1 MLNETPRRIP
11 TIGFVS
17 LGCAK
22 ALVDSERVI
31 TELRSEGYSIV
42 DNYRDSDLV
51 IVNTCGFINEAIEES
66 LGAIAE
72 ATRENGRVIV
82 MGCLGG
88 KKDADGTNFVMKRN
102 PAVLGVLGPEE
113 EKDVVKLVHQ
123 HLPAPHAPYLDLVPG
138 GGVRLTP
145 QHYAY
150 LKISEGCNNHCTF
163 CIIPQLRGKLH
174 SRSMDSIMREAW
186 SLKEDG
192 VKEIMVIAEDTS
204 AYGSDLGY
212 KLAFAGGRPV
222 HTRLEDL
229 CVELGRLGLWIRLH
243 YVYPYPMVDRIIP
256 LMAEGKILPYLDIP
270 LQHADPDVL
279 HRMARPAHAEKT
291 LERIRKWREIC
302 PDLTIRS
309 SFVVGFPG
317 ETEEEFQHL
326 LDFIREAELDRVGCF
341 TYSPVDGAKAN
352 DFPDAV
358 PDDVK
363 EDRRRRFMEVQAE
376 VSAAKLKRRI
386 GTVETVLIDEPED
399 EDGVAVGRTAHEA
412 PEVDGVVYV
421 TVTRP
426 VKPGEFV
433 RAKIVRT
440 EEHDLVALQVEEYP
454 AGFSHRRREKPL
466 QIDSLKRFCF
476 MRSGARKVRTS
487 RAEAPGSVSGAAPGF
502 PQSVPRHRPSRF
514 AARGSSQ
521 SGIRARGLRLPE
533 SGYESRPPL

>member
-1 MLNETPRRIP
+1 
-11 TIGFVS
+11 
-17 LGCAK
+17 
-22 ALVDSERVI
+22 
-31 TELRSEGYSIV
+31 
-42 DNYRDSDLV
+42 
-51 IVNTCGFINEAIEES
+51 
-66 LGAIAE
+66 
-72 ATRENGRVIV
+72 
-82 MGCLGG
+82 
-88 KKDADGTNFVMKRN
+88 
-102 PAVLGVLGPEE
+102 
-113 EKDVVKLVHQ
+113 
-123 HLPAPHAPYLDLVPG
+123 
-138 GGVRLTP
+138 
-145 QHYAY
+145 
-150 LKISEGCNNHCTF
+150 
-163 CIIPQLRGKLH
+163 
-174 SRSMDSIMREAW
+174 MREAW

-279 HRMARPAHAEKT
+279 RRMARPAHAEKT

-386 GTVETVLIDEPED
+386 GNVETVLIDEPED

-440 EEHDLVALQVEEYP
+440 EEHDLVALQVEE
-454 AGFSHRRREKPL
+454 
-466 QIDSLKRFCF
+466 
-476 MRSGARKVRTS
+476 
-487 RAEAPGSVSGAAPGF
+487 
-502 PQSVPRHRPSRF
+502 
-514 AARGSSQ
+514 
-521 SGIRARGLRLPE
+521 
-533 SGYESRPPL
+533 

>member
-279 HRMARPAHAEKT
+279 RRMARPARRRLSGSASGARSA
-291 LERIRKWREIC
+291 RISRSVRPSWSVSRGR
-302 PDLTIRS
+302 PRRS
-309 SFVVGFPG
+309 SS
-317 ETEEEFQHL
+317 TSSTL
-326 LDFIREAELDRVGCF
+326 SA
-341 TYSPVDGAKAN
+341 
-352 DFPDAV
+352 
-358 PDDVK
+358 
-363 EDRRRRFMEVQAE
+363 RRSLT
-376 VSAAKLKRRI
+376 VSAASRIRR
-386 GTVETVLIDEPED
+386 L
-399 EDGVAVGRTAHEA
+399 TA
-412 PEVDGVVYV
+412 
-421 TVTRP
+421 
-426 VKPGEFV
+426 
-433 RAKIVRT
+433 
-440 EEHDLVALQVEEYP
+440 
-454 AGFSHRRREKPL
+454 RR
-466 QIDSLKRFCF
+466 QT
-476 MRSGARKVRTS
+476 TS
-487 RAEAPGSVSGAAPGF
+487 RTLC
-502 PQSVPRHRPSRF
+502 RMT
-514 AARGSSQ
+514 
-521 SGIRARGLRLPE
+521 
-533 SGYESRPPL
+533 

>member
-204 AYGSDLGY
+204 TSAISSRSR
-212 KLAFAGGRPV
+212 AAAP
-222 HTRLEDL
+222 
-229 CVELGRLGLWIRLH
+229 CIR
-243 YVYPYPMVDRIIP
+243 
-256 LMAEGKILPYLDIP
+256 
-270 LQHADPDVL
+270 VL
-279 HRMARPAHAEKT
+279 
-291 LERIRKWREIC
+291 
-302 PDLTIRS
+302 
-309 SFVVGFPG
+309 
-317 ETEEEFQHL
+317 
-326 LDFIREAELDRVGCF
+326 
-341 TYSPVDGAKAN
+341 
-352 DFPDAV
+352 
-358 PDDVK
+358 
-363 EDRRRRFMEVQAE
+363 
-376 VSAAKLKRRI
+376 
-386 GTVETVLIDEPED
+386 
-399 EDGVAVGRTAHEA
+399 
-412 PEVDGVVYV
+412 
-421 TVTRP
+421 
-426 VKPGEFV
+426 
-433 RAKIVRT
+433 
-440 EEHDLVALQVEEYP
+440 
-454 AGFSHRRREKPL
+454 
-466 QIDSLKRFCF
+466 
-476 MRSGARKVRTS
+476 RTS
-487 RAEAPGSVSGAAPGF
+487 ALSLAVSVSGSASTTCTRTRWWTALF
-502 PQSVPRHRPSRF
+502 R
-514 AARGSSQ
+514 
-521 SGIRARGLRLPE
+521 
-533 SGYESRPPL
+533 

>member
-1 MLNETPRRIP
+1 
-11 TIGFVS
+11 
-17 LGCAK
+17 
-22 ALVDSERVI
+22 
-31 TELRSEGYSIV
+31 
-42 DNYRDSDLV
+42 
-51 IVNTCGFINEAIEES
+51 
-66 LGAIAE
+66 
-72 ATRENGRVIV
+72 
-82 MGCLGG
+82 
-88 KKDADGTNFVMKRN
+88 
-102 PAVLGVLGPEE
+102 
-113 EKDVVKLVHQ
+113 
-123 HLPAPHAPYLDLVPG
+123 
-138 GGVRLTP
+138 
-145 QHYAY
+145 
-150 LKISEGCNNHCTF
+150 
-163 CIIPQLRGKLH
+163 
-174 SRSMDSIMREAW
+174 
-186 SLKEDG
+186 
-192 VKEIMVIAEDTS
+192 MVIAEDTS
-204 AYGSDLGY
+204 AYGSDFGY

-279 HRMARPAHAEKT
+279 RRMARPAHAEKT

-386 GTVETVLIDEPED
+386 GNVETVLIDEPED

-440 EEHDLVALQVEEYP
+440 EEHDLVALQVEE
-454 AGFSHRRREKPL
+454 
-466 QIDSLKRFCF
+466 
-476 MRSGARKVRTS
+476 
-487 RAEAPGSVSGAAPGF
+487 
-502 PQSVPRHRPSRF
+502 
-514 AARGSSQ
+514 
-521 SGIRARGLRLPE
+521 
-533 SGYESRPPL
+533 

>member
-279 HRMARPAHAEKT
+279 RRMARPAHAEKT

-386 GTVETVLIDEPED
+386 GNVETVLIDEPED

-412 PEVDGVVYV
+412 PEVDGAVYV

-440 EEHDLVALQVEEYP
+440 EEHDLVALQVE
-454 AGFSHRRREKPL
+454 
-466 QIDSLKRFCF
+466 D
-476 MRSGARKVRTS
+476 
-487 RAEAPGSVSGAAPGF
+487 
-502 PQSVPRHRPSRF
+502 
-514 AARGSSQ
+514 
-521 SGIRARGLRLPE
+521 
-533 SGYESRPPL
+533 

>member
-279 HRMARPAHAEKT
+279 RRMARPAHAEKT

-317 ETEEEFQHL
+317 ETEEEFQQTL
-326 LDFIREAELDRVGCF
+326 AFIRRCAFSAMHIFPYSRRPGTPADSMTGQILNSVKEERAHRAQQAALEMEAAYLDRW
-341 TYSPVDGAKAN
+341 
-352 DFPDAV
+352 
-358 PDDVK
+358 
-363 EDRRRRFMEVQAE
+363 
-376 VSAAKLKRRI
+376 
-386 GTVETVLIDEPED
+386 
-399 EDGVAVGRTAHEA
+399 VGRTVPVLFEKERDGLWRGHTTRYS
-412 PEVDGVVYV
+412 EV
-421 TVTRP
+421 
-426 VKPGEFV
+426 
-433 RAKIVRT
+433 
-440 EEHDLVALQVEEYP
+440 
-454 AGFSHRRREKPL
+454 
-466 QIDSLKRFCF
+466 
-476 MRSGARKVRTS
+476 
-487 RAEAPGSVSGAAPGF
+487 AAP
-502 PQSVPRHRPSRF
+502 
-514 AARGSSQ
+514 
-521 SGIRARGLRLPE
+521 SGENLHNQLRQVYITGRAGNTLQGELCE
-533 SGYESRPPL
+533 GQEK